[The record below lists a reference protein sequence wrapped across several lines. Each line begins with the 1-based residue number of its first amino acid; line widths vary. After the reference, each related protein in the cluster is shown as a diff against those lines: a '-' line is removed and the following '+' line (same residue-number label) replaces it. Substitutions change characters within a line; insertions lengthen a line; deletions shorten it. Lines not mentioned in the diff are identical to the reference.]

1 MDLWSVELGGVFMP
15 KGPKGQKR
23 PANVVGCAVTVAKI
37 ATGEIEETSYSAP
50 GRKIKW
56 VSGRP
61 G

>member
-1 MDLWSVELGGVFMP
+1 MP

-37 ATGEIEETSYSAP
+37 STGEIEETSYSVP

-56 VSGRP
+56 SSGRP
-61 G
+61 R

>member
-1 MDLWSVELGGVFMP
+1 MLFGANRFFMP

-37 ATGEIEETSYSAP
+37 STGEIEETSYSVP

-56 VSGRP
+56 SSGGPR
-61 G
+61 